1 MAGIKFDITGDNQNF
16 LSALRGAENGV
27 RSTAKTVESAGG
39 DIESAFNRI
48 KIAASTAFAGFSATQ
63 VVKTIAETRGEFQQ
77 LEVAFNTMLGS
88 ATKGKKMMQQSTML
102 AATTP
107 FDLKGVAG
115 GAKQLL
121 AYGMSADKVIDTL
134 RRLGDVAAGLS
145 IPLGDIV
152 YLYGTTMAQGRM
164 YTQDLNQF
172 TGRGIPMISE
182 LAKQFGVAESQVK
195 DLVEQ
200 GKVGFPQVQ
209 KVIEDLT
216 NEGGKFGGLMEAQS
230 HTITGQIS
238 NIEDSIDMM
247 FNDIGQQNEGII
259 NDVLSLTS
267 TAVDHWQQIAQAIGT
282 VITAYGLYKGT
293 LLATIAI
300 EKSRQ
305 KLTYS
310 KELEILE
317 NEIAATKSL
326 YTAKGALKNAD
337 LAEMV
342 AKKQLTQAQAEEI
355 AQKREELALAKQDA
369 NYTQMKEQLD
379 AQTAALEALQPV
391 KQQVINA
398 DLQEAVAEGTLTQA
412 QAAEIATKREALAAL
427 QQEAEARVANLQA
440 KAQEAQAT
448 YDAAVQNQ
456 AAASMDLENAQ
467 AKVEAAKE
475 ALDSALEAGDAD
487 AQSAAHTQLKT
498 ACDEENAAAER
509 LKAASSDVS
518 TASTEMNTTAEAA
531 NSAQNELNAVTKG
544 TNATVTGTKT
554 VAEQANTAATG
565 ANTIM
570 MRLNMIQTQAA
581 TIVQGLFAAAVNTV
595 RAAWEGLKVAMAT
608 NPIGAIL
615 TGLTV
620 AISLFMSFADS
631 EDEATD
637 ANQRFGDSMTK
648 ASANVTSLYAVL
660 ESSSATSKVHKDAL
674 EQLTQ
679 TAQEYG
685 LKLDDE
691 KDKTSQL
698 IEKKQE
704 LIGLIKEEAVERQKA
719 NDIQS
724 ATDSYEKQVED
735 IKNDIKDSLSDDFS
749 DIQKNQL
756 VNLISDEDIENL
768 KNKLEAMNK
777 ATAES
782 VEKTGS
788 WNSRFSTDQITAYNK
803 AVSDLTTKIGI
814 YGEKL
819 GVSKSAIIGA
829 QQAVNKQSYALAN
842 NRLEQEKT
850 IQATIDAANAT
861 NSAILATDGMTE
873 SQRELADRTKLSSQ
887 DVETLGTTID
897 ELIKAYNDSNINLNI
912 TYTELNSP
920 PAWMKGVADRMSS
933 KQLNNLAAYHQARA
947 DRMRQHKQQTGHSL
961 VMSNG
966 HGGYTDERQEQLLA
980 GQYSIQARQKQQKE
994 QEAASNK
1001 PKTTKKKT
1009 TPKKATGKDDKLQA
1023 ARDAAEYK
1031 ETLAEAEKQKQRDAI
1046 DLEFDT
1052 RQAILDARKD
1062 SSQKELDQAKLDFD
1076 KQKEEIRR
1084 GYEDLKDEKIKKAKQ
1099 LFNANPKNKKK
1110 LFNPASV
1117 DTSYTKAEIAEN
1129 NAKNTANE
1137 EEYNRKVT
1145 DIRNKQNESER
1156 ASIQSYLKEY
1166 GTYEEKKVAL
1176 TEEAED
1182 KIKKINENADFT
1194 AADKD
1199 AQIKS
1204 IRAGLQKA
1212 LNDLDL
1218 NQMKLNINWDY
1229 IFGDL
1234 DNVDLDTLSV
1244 VKDQLQQLVDTE
1256 KDLSPDQMKALVDAM
1271 TQIQNKLDLSTPL
1284 KTIKEARSEFKA
1296 AKKEFDDAKV
1306 KYNTAKDNG
1315 DVAGQKSAAATMS
1328 KASQKMTKAQN
1339 KEKKSFSKTTDVINQ
1354 YAQAL
1359 SDAGDV
1365 MGGAAGQCLKLASSA
1380 ITAGLGMAKGINDFK
1395 TAASNLEK
1403 SVAILAIIE
1412 AALQAIQVITQ
1423 LFGGKEDTTLTDY
1436 VSTMDTYINL
1446 LKDDISSLN
1455 DSMTDAKNSMKDTIA
1470 YYEQLVALEKESAT
1484 AIKSKSQV
1492 WLNSGASK
1500 GFLGIGSKSS
1510 EGVKIVKQMQKDLRS
1525 GNDEVRKF
1533 YQEGYNSLN
1542 EYYKQVYGQYASSVK
1557 QFGRLDWI
1565 WRLSDEDLLKLSKD
1579 TKALALLG
1587 DNLSQAIV
1595 DYASKL
1601 KDMQDDQAKE
1611 FESLLSVSFD
1621 DFYDD
1626 YVDLISDLDNTN
1638 ADFAN
1643 NFAEYMRKALI
1654 KNLVASQY
1662 KDKIK
1667 KLYDQARE
1675 WAKTDE
1681 GLTQERIN
1689 ELRKQYVDL
1698 AKQAQEDV
1706 KTIDSI
1712 TGYNSA
1718 YSQDASSG
1726 AWQSMSQETGDELN
1740 GRFTALQESN
1750 ERISESVLAGLTVIN
1765 SMLAIST
1772 STNGAVLEI
1781 RNLMITSNS
1790 YMEDM
1795 VKYTRKSYNEWT
1807 SKLDS
1812 IVNNTKNL

>member
-1 MAGIKFDITGDNQNF
+1 
-16 LSALRGAENGV
+16 
-27 RSTAKTVESAGG
+27 
-39 DIESAFNRI
+39 
-48 KIAASTAFAGFSATQ
+48 
-63 VVKTIAETRGEFQQ
+63 
-77 LEVAFNTMLGS
+77 
-88 ATKGKKMMQQSTML
+88 
-102 AATTP
+102 
-107 FDLKGVAG
+107 
-115 GAKQLL
+115 
-121 AYGMSADKVIDTL
+121 
-134 RRLGDVAAGLS
+134 
-145 IPLGDIV
+145 
-152 YLYGTTMAQGRM
+152 
-164 YTQDLNQF
+164 
-172 TGRGIPMISE
+172 
-182 LAKQFGVAESQVK
+182 
-195 DLVEQ
+195 
-200 GKVGFPQVQ
+200 
-209 KVIEDLT
+209 
-216 NEGGKFGGLMEAQS
+216 
-230 HTITGQIS
+230 
-238 NIEDSIDMM
+238 
-247 FNDIGQQNEGII
+247 
-259 NDVLSLTS
+259 
-267 TAVDHWQQIAQAIGT
+267 
-282 VITAYGLYKGT
+282 
-293 LLATIAI
+293 
-300 EKSRQ
+300 
-305 KLTYS
+305 
-310 KELEILE
+310 
-317 NEIAATKSL
+317 
-326 YTAKGALKNAD
+326 
-337 LAEMV
+337 
-342 AKKQLTQAQAEEI
+342 
-355 AQKREELALAKQDA
+355 
-369 NYTQMKEQLD
+369 
-379 AQTAALEALQPV
+379 
-391 KQQVINA
+391 
-398 DLQEAVAEGTLTQA
+398 
-412 QAAEIATKREALAAL
+412 
-427 QQEAEARVANLQA
+427 
-440 KAQEAQAT
+440 
-448 YDAAVQNQ
+448 
-456 AAASMDLENAQ
+456 
-467 AKVEAAKE
+467 
-475 ALDSALEAGDAD
+475 
-487 AQSAAHTQLKT
+487 
-498 ACDEENAAAER
+498 
-509 LKAASSDVS
+509 
-518 TASTEMNTTAEAA
+518 
-531 NSAQNELNAVTKG
+531 
-544 TNATVTGTKT
+544 
-554 VAEQANTAATG
+554 
-565 ANTIM
+565 
-570 MRLNMIQTQAA
+570 
-581 TIVQGLFAAAVNTV
+581 
-595 RAAWEGLKVAMAT
+595 
-608 NPIGAIL
+608 
-615 TGLTV
+615 
-620 AISLFMSFADS
+620 
-631 EDEATD
+631 
-637 ANQRFGDSMTK
+637 
-648 ASANVTSLYAVL
+648 
-660 ESSSATSKVHKDAL
+660 
-674 EQLTQ
+674 
-679 TAQEYG
+679 
-685 LKLDDE
+685 
-691 KDKTSQL
+691 
-698 IEKKQE
+698 
-704 LIGLIKEEAVERQKA
+704 
-719 NDIQS
+719 
-724 ATDSYEKQVED
+724 
-735 IKNDIKDSLSDDFS
+735 
-749 DIQKNQL
+749 
-756 VNLISDEDIENL
+756 
-768 KNKLEAMNK
+768 
-777 ATAES
+777 
-782 VEKTGS
+782 
-788 WNSRFSTDQITAYNK
+788 
-803 AVSDLTTKIGI
+803 
-814 YGEKL
+814 
-819 GVSKSAIIGA
+819 
-829 QQAVNKQSYALAN
+829 
-842 NRLEQEKT
+842 
-850 IQATIDAANAT
+850 
-861 NSAILATDGMTE
+861 
-873 SQRELADRTKLSSQ
+873 
-887 DVETLGTTID
+887 
-897 ELIKAYNDSNINLNI
+897 
-912 TYTELNSP
+912 
-920 PAWMKGVADRMSS
+920 
-933 KQLNNLAAYHQARA
+933 
-947 DRMRQHKQQTGHSL
+947 
-961 VMSNG
+961 
-966 HGGYTDERQEQLLA
+966 
-980 GQYSIQARQKQQKE
+980 
-994 QEAASNK
+994 
-1001 PKTTKKKT
+1001 
-1009 TPKKATGKDDKLQA
+1009 
-1023 ARDAAEYK
+1023 
-1031 ETLAEAEKQKQRDAI
+1031 
-1046 DLEFDT
+1046 
-1052 RQAILDARKD
+1052 
-1062 SSQKELDQAKLDFD
+1062 
-1076 KQKEEIRR
+1076 
-1084 GYEDLKDEKIKKAKQ
+1084 
-1099 LFNANPKNKKK
+1099 
-1110 LFNPASV
+1110 
-1117 DTSYTKAEIAEN
+1117 
-1129 NAKNTANE
+1129 
-1137 EEYNRKVT
+1137 
-1145 DIRNKQNESER
+1145 
-1156 ASIQSYLKEY
+1156 
-1166 GTYEEKKVAL
+1166 
-1176 TEEAED
+1176 
-1182 KIKKINENADFT
+1182 
-1194 AADKD
+1194 
-1199 AQIKS
+1199 
-1204 IRAGLQKA
+1204 
-1212 LNDLDL
+1212 
-1218 NQMKLNINWDY
+1218 
-1229 IFGDL
+1229 
-1234 DNVDLDTLSV
+1234 
-1244 VKDQLQQLVDTE
+1244 
-1256 KDLSPDQMKALVDAM
+1256 M

-1484 AIKSKSQV
+1484 AIKSQSQV